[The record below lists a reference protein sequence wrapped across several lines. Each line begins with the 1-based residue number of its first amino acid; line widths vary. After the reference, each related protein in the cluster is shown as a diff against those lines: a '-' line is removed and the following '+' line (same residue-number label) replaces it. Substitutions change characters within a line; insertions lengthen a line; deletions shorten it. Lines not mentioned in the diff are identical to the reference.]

1 MKLVAELKQK
11 NDEARRAEN
20 KLNSLKNNIEELK
33 ITHQNLLQ
41 QAEKNKTDAGVHAA
55 NLANE
60 IARGKDLS
68 NKLAGV

>member
-1 MKLVAELKQK
+1 V
-11 NDEARRAEN
+11 
-20 KLNSLKNNIEELK
+20 
-33 ITHQNLLQ
+33 
-41 QAEKNKTDAGVHAA
+41 QAEKNKGEAGNHAA